1 MHRNLI
7 SGLAIQCIGPGVILP
22 ALLAMKPWSLATKQ
36 RVTPS
41 HYIYLPMLV
50 FYLIPLFLASGATP
64 ESVSVDLRQLLV
76 GLWQGWPV
84 YVSILSVVLQ
94 CSRLTLAPRGTK
106 ISQRRV
112 HAYVFAFVCSAG
124 PHLILLGNIGNSLN
138 EKGKSL
144 IVPRLFWGP
153 EELDSVEE
161 GVLHF
166 LQWDYSISAV
176 ALLIWCMTLIYHR
189 TRPETR
195 FVGPGRMLWGLV
207 LAIVFGPCSA
217 GIVLYY
223 QAEAEQSMQKE
234 V

>member
-1 MHRNLI
+1 MNRNLI

-22 ALLAMKPWSLATKQ
+22 ALLAMKPSFLATKQ

-64 ESVSVDLRQLLV
+64 ESVSVDVKQLLI

-94 CSRLTLAPRGTK
+94 YSKLTLAPHGTNL
-106 ISQRRV
+106 SQRKV

-124 PHLILLGNIGNSLN
+124 PHLILLANIGNSLN

-144 IVPRLFWGP
+144 MAPKLFWGS
-153 EELDSVEE
+153 EEVESVEE

-176 ALLIWCMTLIYHR
+176 ALLIWCMTLIYQH
-189 TRPETR
+189 TRPETTL
-195 FVGPGRMLWGLV
+195 VGLGRILWGLV
-207 LAIVFGPCSA
+207 LTIVFGPCSA
-217 GIVLYY
+217 AIVLYY
-223 QAEAEQSMQKE
+223 QAEAEQPMRKE